1 MATIID
7 IFLIF
12 ISNFF
17 YYWYVEYHDA
27 RPVIPIM
34 CVFAINAWLFLS
46 QGQGFFFGEK
56 ALANGVYW
64 NAYLIEIAYNEFMS
78 FNKKEIK
85 ELN

>member
-34 CVFAINAWLFLS
+34 CAFAINAWL
-46 QGQGFFFGEK
+46 FFGEK

-64 NAYLIEIAYNEFMS
+64 NEYLIEIAYNEFMS
-78 FNKKEIK
+78 FNKKGIK

>member
-1 MATIID
+1 MAVSVPRTRI
-7 IFLIF
+7 
-12 ISNFF
+12 
-17 YYWYVEYHDA
+17 
-27 RPVIPIM
+27 
-34 CVFAINAWLFLS
+34 
-46 QGQGFFFGEK
+46 FFGEK